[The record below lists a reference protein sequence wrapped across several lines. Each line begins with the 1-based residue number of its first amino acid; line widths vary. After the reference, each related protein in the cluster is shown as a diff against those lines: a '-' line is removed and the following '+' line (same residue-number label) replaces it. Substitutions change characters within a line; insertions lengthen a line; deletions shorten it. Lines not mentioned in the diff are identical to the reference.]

1 MLGYLFVHRPIVAH
15 AGPHSPGTR
24 QPVPALCGP
33 SFPRRELPR
42 MCGTEGRSTL
52 LLGRVRRRTLLVT
65 DVTYPGRPRDSNLR
79 TSARRATS
87 NGLSDT
93 EPDRSPEHHHTAAG
107 GPHAQPS
114 RAPSPSPERPGP
126 DRCRHP
132 DGDAH
137 GLQRRRQR
145 AEVRLRRRLPGTR
158 RLADAGLR
166 RLGFR
171 RLGFRCFVLRRL
183 VLRRLVLRGFGRH
196 HREQERRLRRG
207 LRRPGGAGSTPSCQA
222 SQLGYSWAG
231 TRAAPSGGGQK
242 QAVVALTNKSGH
254 ACALHGFPGVD
265 LVNGGEQW
273 SLQRSGTTPQ
283 PVTVAAGASAHF
295 TITYL
300 AWQKGDSAPF
310 QPTTVVITAPNQRT
324 SYDLPWRF
332 GAVLKQDGAT
342 HPGTFVGPVD
352 K

>member
-1 MLGYLFVHRPIVAH
+1 MPNRRVH
-15 AGPHSPGTR
+15 
-24 QPVPALCGP
+24 L
-33 SFPRRELPR
+33 
-42 MCGTEGRSTL
+42 
-52 LLGRVRRRTLLVT
+52 
-65 DVTYPGRPRDSNLR
+65 
-79 TSARRATS
+79 
-87 NGLSDT
+87 
-93 EPDRSPEHHHTAAG
+93 
-107 GPHAQPS
+107 
-114 RAPSPSPERPGP
+114 
-126 DRCRHP
+126 
-132 DGDAH
+132 
-137 GLQRRRQR
+137 
-145 AEVRLRRRLPGTR
+145 RLRRSALALTGAAALMAMLTACNGGGSAPKAVSGDASPAPAGSQTPASGGSASGGSASGASSSGGSSSAGSAGTT
-158 RLADAGLR
+158 GSKN
-166 RLGFR
+166 
-171 RLGFRCFVLRRL
+171 
-183 VLRRLVLRGFGRH
+183 
-196 HREQERRLRRG
+196 
-207 LRRPGGAGSTPSCQA
+207 GGTGAASGGPAAAGSTPSCQA

-342 HPGTFVGPVD
+342 HPGTFVGPVV